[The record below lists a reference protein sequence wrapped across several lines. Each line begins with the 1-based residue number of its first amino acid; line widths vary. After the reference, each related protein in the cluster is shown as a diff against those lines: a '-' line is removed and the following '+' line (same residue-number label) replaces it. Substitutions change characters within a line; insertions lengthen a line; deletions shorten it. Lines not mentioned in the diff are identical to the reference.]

1 MYVRPAPPAARIQ
14 YIVFDIVYSDGTPC
28 HTQPLTERLAKLGQ
42 LWESHF
48 VSRPTAHVRLL

>member
-1 MYVRPAPPAARIQ
+1 MRPAPPAARIQ

-28 HTQPLTERLAKLGQ
+28 HTQPLTARLAKLGQ

-48 VSRPTAHVRLL
+48 ASRPTTHVRLL